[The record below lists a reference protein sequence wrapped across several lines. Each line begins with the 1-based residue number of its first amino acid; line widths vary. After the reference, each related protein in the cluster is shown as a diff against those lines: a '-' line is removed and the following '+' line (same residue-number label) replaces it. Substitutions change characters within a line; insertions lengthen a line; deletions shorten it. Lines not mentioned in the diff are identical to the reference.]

1 MMYVQVKKL
10 PKDCICVS
18 YYPFSFKF
26 SRDKLYVYEPGVN
39 CFGESIWF
47 RSIHSV
53 LSPLGKKLSENF

>member
-10 PKDCICVS
+10 PKDCIVLDC
-18 YYPFSFKF
+18 YPYPFKF
-26 SRDKLYVYEPGVN
+26 SRDKLYVYEPDVN

-53 LSPLGKKLSENF
+53 FSPLAKKLSENF